1 MSMIHKRNVQSHSTC
16 IVLFFFIYLLFSSQ
30 NIAAENLPLI
40 SNLNTNATLSAHESP
55 QPHDSS
61 LFESSSY
68 ATRESDSIDQYSE
81 QAQNFTILGKNFGK
95 ARMIGYGEGQ
105 YEREDNVSLD
115 NLEREP
121 PLKVLIDGSQ
131 VSKVYVHNDTAISFM
146 LNSSRIYPD
155 SVIEVLQGEKK
166 TARIPISLIPSSK
179 TVPLSKEEE
188 KDWSVEHISNSTH
201 NVYQLYSRLLELLTT
216 EQNRNRTSYF
226 EQGVDY
232 LNRAIHILQDQQS
245 PLGTL
250 ALLKDPMNE
259 AKRLALLSVESF
271 ILGSIE
277 GDDGCMV
284 TLGALYLSGLSDCIP
299 QNLSISYLF
308 LAKAADYGNP
318 DAQALLGIIFASSFS
333 NTLLHS
339 VDMEPKSL
347 WTRVRFLS
355 NWFSR
360 NHITFIKNTS
370 VLESLNRLRS
380 GFFTNH
386 LKELLELESEQKY
399 TIALLLWTFAAEGGS
414 DYAQS
419 ALGFRYL
426 YGIGVPRDCIK
437 SVYYYKRA
445 AWQTIRQSFIEP
457 YISSLSPFNA
467 FFVNITSEKD
477 VGLSLLGRPSLPYSS
492 GEVTLLFNHE
502 AWIKDRQ
509 ATNDIIE
516 YKYHEAENNDGKSE
530 LFLGELFLSGA
541 YGVSQ
546 DFERAAEYF
555 ERASLHGYP
564 QANTLLGVFSLFGLA
579 SREKNETVAW
589 ELFHEAAQ
597 VEDAQAYNAIGYCY
611 YYGIGTL
618 KNISEAVHWFRE
630 AASKGS
636 VDALYNL
643 GMLSWKGLDEY
654 ENIPNAYSYFLKASK
669 HGHSH
674 ATYRLG
680 ELVFSEPSVI
690 VTGDRCTKAALYFK
704 YVAQRGRPT
713 YLMSRAFR
721 AMSIRDYGTALLRY
735 VQAALA
741 GVETAQYNAA
751 YMYEHGL
758 GLAYGGKRNIYSKI
772 QYWKSRLGFHS
783 SISSKDLAIY
793 QNAHYYY
800 RLSARQGNPYS
811 QLKIGDLFYDG
822 YLDNNHSLG
831 YRKAAEAYFKA
842 TEMGNA
848 EASFNLGYMYF
859 KGIGFARDFHL
870 AKRYYDTSVN
880 LYPEGMVP
888 VQIALRIL
896 DWFQMFHHL
905 VGIISQRWLT
915 SKLLLSHLSK
925 ALEMLSHWMSLSVL
939 MVVSSFTWWIYR
951 RMFS

>member
-1 MSMIHKRNVQSHSTC
+1 MI
-16 IVLFFFIYLLFSSQ
+16 LLC
-30 NIAAENLPLI
+30 
-40 SNLNTNATLSAHESP
+40 
-55 QPHDSS
+55 SS
-61 LFESSSY
+61 LLLTLLEKVIP
-68 ATRESDSIDQYSE
+68 SI
-81 QAQNFTILGKNFGK
+81 NILNKHRTLQFLAKNFGK

-201 NVYQLYSRLLELLTT
+201 N
-216 EQNRNRTSYF
+216 NRTSYF

-347 WTRVRFLS
+347 WTRVRFS
-355 NWFSR
+355 VQWFSR

-419 ALGFRYL
+419 AL
-426 YGIGVPRDCIK
+426 
-437 SVYYYKRA
+437 

-467 FFVNITSEKD
+467 FFCEYYFRKKD

-643 GMLSWKGLDEY
+643 
-654 ENIPNAYSYFLKASK
+654 
-669 HGHSH
+669 
-674 ATYRLG
+674 
-680 ELVFSEPSVI
+680 
-690 VTGDRCTKAALYFK
+690 GDRCTKAALYFK

-915 SKLLLSHLSK
+915 NKLLLSHLSK